1 MLSAPRPQLPPLPAA
16 APQLRIYIYDLPPQ
30 FNSWLAAHFRRPGR
44 WDQSYLY
51 SLDAKLHR
59 WLLRSPYRT
68 LDPAQADYFLV
79 PAYPSTPR
87 PKPQPQPQPQ
97 DANRNPNP
105 NPKTPTLTPT
115 PNPNPDSKPPPE
127 PSPGARLPLARLL

>member
-16 APQLRIYIYDLPPQ
+16 APQLRVYIYDLPPQ
-30 FNSWLAAHFRRPGR
+30 FNSWLAAHFRKPGR

-51 SLDAKLHR
+51 SLDAKIHR

-87 PKPQPQPQPQ
+87 PKPQAQPQPQ
-97 DANRNPNP
+97 NANRNPNP
-105 NPKTPTLTPT
+105 NPKPQP
-115 PNPNPDSKPPPE
+115 
-127 PSPGARLPLARLL
+127 